1 MHSNENTPND
11 PNNQDI
17 FGLYLFGLIRMK
29 QAHVYIS
36 GFVQGVGFRAYI
48 RSKARKMGVF
58 GWIRNLS
65 DDRVEGIFQPSA
77 SGSEGMENVKKL
89 IKICNKGPFFAQVT
103 DIVVDWEEAKEIFSE
118 FKKRETV

>member
-1 MHSNENTPND
+1 M
-11 PNNQDI
+11 
-17 FGLYLFGLIRMK
+17 L

-48 RSKARKMGVF
+48 RSKARKMKIA

-65 DDRVEGIFQPSA
+65 DDRVEAVFQ
-77 SGSEGMENVKKL
+77 GTEEDVKKL

-103 DIVVDWEEAKEIFSE
+103 DVVVDWEEITEQFAE
-118 FKKRETV
+118 FKKLPTA